1 MRNGATRIRIQTAV
15 YFREQPL
22 PPYEAAEL
30 ERYYKQLRDYYG
42 IPEGQA
48 VFPPKPRNQKRDR
61 KATPDPNARNGASH
75 PWRAT
80 IGKEGQP

>member
-1 MRNGATRIRIQTAV
+1 MRNGATNSTIHTTM
-15 YFREQPL
+15 YFREQQL

-30 ERYYKQLRDYYG
+30 ERYYKQLRDFYG

-48 VFPPKPRNQKRDR
+48 VFPPKPRNQKPERT
-61 KATPDPNARNGASH
+61 AAPDPNARNRADH

-80 IGKEGQP
+80 IGKEGPL